1 MSPDS
6 STSLPRRGHARER
19 PNSFVAVEMAEVI
32 ALFVS
37 APGKTPTYGFV
48 PAITRW

>member
-1 MSPDS
+1 MPGYS
-6 STSLPRRGHARER
+6 STSLPRRSRARRR
-19 PNSFVAVEMAEVI
+19 PNSFVVAGMAEAI

-37 APGKTPTYGFV
+37 AQGKTPTYGFV